1 MTTSVLKLPKGLKDH
16 PLEAKISTWF
26 AQNQGPI
33 RPGGTAT
40 VAALGWTPAVQ
51 TGLAAVLVNEHLLQG
66 LDLIERAM
74 RKELNGLK
82 AVAQKSN
89 NPMPERMSRLLL
101 LASDGSERF
110 YRQAESIL
118 LEHRGRMTACILTA
132 DSVVLGAAVSKK
144 NLPVKGLLITD
155 RKSLEG
161 FLIQVFG
168 N

>member
-1 MTTSVLKLPKGLKDH
+1 MTLVPKLPKGLKDH
-16 PLEAKISTWF
+16 PLEAKISAWF
-26 AQNQGPI
+26 QQNQGPI

-40 VAALGWTPAVQ
+40 VAALNWSPTVEKALTTV
-51 TGLAAVLVNEHLLQG
+51 LAGENLLQG

-82 AVAQKSN
+82 ALAQKAN
-89 NPMPERMSRLLL
+89 NTVPERLSRLLL

-118 LEHRGRMTACILTA
+118 LEHQGRMTGCILTA
-132 DSVVLGAAVSKK
+132 DSTVLGAAMSKK
-144 NLPVKGLLITD
+144 NQPLKSLLIDD

-161 FLIQVFG
+161 FLIAVFG
-168 N
+168 S